1 MLEKPEA
8 VGKGDTP
15 WTEGRDKWWDEE
27 VAGQSS
33 ECAPEWMG
41 AEDPL
46 FMLFTSGST
55 GAPKGVLHTT
65 GGSLLVAL
73 SRPRFMTGDLGST
86 DLPGRAKGMLL
97 TLGGA
102 QCASDRHMRQPCG
115 RQPWHTVRGA
125 KWSSCT
131 VLGSS
136 PAGTS
141 LAAAWQSLPM
151 YRRSMEAC
159 RIRAGM
165 SCSKTLA
172 GGGSSR
178 SALTAVRPSALTF
191 MAVLQVVTWS
201 WQA

>member
-65 GGSLLVAL
+65 GGPLLGAL
-73 SRPRFMTGDLGST
+73 S
-86 DLPGRAKGMLL
+86 
-97 TLGGA
+97 
-102 QCASDRHMRQPCG
+102 
-115 RQPWHTVRGA
+115 
-125 KWSSCT
+125 
-131 VLGSS
+131 
-136 PAGTS
+136 
-141 LAAAWQSLPM
+141 
-151 YRRSMEAC
+151 
-159 RIRAGM
+159 
-165 SCSKTLA
+165 
-172 GGGSSR
+172 
-178 SALTAVRPSALTF
+178 SALFVTHQPARRANG
-191 MAVLQVVTWS
+191 VLPIWVGLGVCPTDMCS
-201 WQA
+201 GLV